1 MGFVPI
7 DTAKFVRFNS
17 STSCDFLTDYEKF
30 VESEESKRNSKPK
43 GRTFAPSGFRCR
55 RLQWFRLRGT
65 EPDVFP
71 VDKVLS
77 FTAEVGTD
85 RHKAIQSKLSQ
96 TPEIL
101 WVNVE
106 EYLKEHG
113 NPAFSDYTVR
123 QNGMETLVSIPSVPI
138 EFACDGIVKYKGEYY
153 LLEIKTSEYESFSK
167 LTAPKPNHIEQVMCY
182 CTFLGLSKVLFLYE
196 DRKFGNLKCF
206 EISVSYSDK
215 DSILNIISYVNDM
228 VDKNIAP
235 PKLNTNDILCTN
247 CPYAKKCKDWG

>member
-7 DTAKFVRFNS
+7 DTSKFVRFNS
-17 STSCDFLTDYEKF
+17 SVSCEFLTEYENF

-65 EPDVFP
+65 EPDVIRIDR
-71 VDKVLS
+71 VVS

-85 RHKAIQSKLSQ
+85 RHRAIQSRLSQ
-96 TPEIL
+96 MPGIE
-101 WVNVE
+101 WVDVE
-106 EYLKEHG
+106 TYLKENG
-113 NPAFSDYTVR
+113 FSDYSVKK
-123 QNGMETLVSIPSVPI
+123 NGFETLVSIPSIPV
-138 EFACDGIVKYKGEYY
+138 EFACDGIVKYNGEYY

-182 CTFLGLSKVLFLYE
+182 CTFLGLNKVLFLYE

-206 EISVSYSDK
+206 EFSVSYSDK
-215 DSILNIISYVNDM
+215 DSILNIISYVKDR
-228 VDKNIAP
+228 VEKNIAP
-235 PKLNTNDILCTN
+235 PKLNTNDVLCTN